1 MLFHMSI
8 EAADPRLVATV
19 LAELWGGLATPF
31 PPGPR
36 GGWCALA
43 GDEKNTMI
51 VVFPR
56 GTALVPSPGDAP
68 GRAVRVMPRRRTA
81 TYATIASD
89 LDPESVLAI
98 AQREEWPAK
107 LRRQGDIAIAI
118 ELWIEG
124 VQLVEVMTPDM
135 QQIYQRTMTP
145 DRWMDY
151 LEKVDATASVIADPL
166 ARPEPALRLRRA

>member
-8 EAADPRLVATV
+8 EAADPRQVAMV
-19 LAELWGGLATPF
+19 LAELWGGMATPF

-68 GRAVRVMPRRRTA
+68 GRAVRVTPRRRSA
-81 TYATIASD
+81 TYVTIASD

-98 AQREEWPAK
+98 AQREDWPAK
-107 LRRQGDIAIAI
+107 LRRQGEAAIAI
-118 ELWIEG
+118 ELWVEG

-135 QQIYQRTMTP
+135 QHIYQRTMTP
-145 DRWMDY
+145 DRWMAY
-151 LEKVDATASVIADPL
+151 LEEVDATASVIANPCPSRPL
-166 ARPEPALRLRRA
+166 PLRSRRA